1 MTELPPII
9 CRAPGPIPTP
19 SPRIAPVPTAAP
31 SLLSHRLPRY
41 VHAPES
47 MRATYPGEY
56 VHELHAQA
64 LAERVILADT
74 ALRQGRVGQAHEL
87 IREAVDYLRRGN
99 HTR

>member
-1 MTELPPII
+1 MSDTEFGREVHAVA
-9 CRAPGPIPTP
+9 CRIPE
-19 SPRIAPVPTAAP
+19 VV
-31 SLLSHRLPRY
+31 LLTHRLPRY
-41 VHAPES
+41 THAPEG

-56 VHELHAQA
+56 VHEMHAQA
-64 LAERVILADT
+64 IAERVILADT